1 MLRPEDSWLLD
12 EDAED
17 PSALLAVLPEIR
29 PYLEPTPAEEELGL
43 RSLLEQPDH
52 FAHPWWRDQAS
63 RSGRKSVTRPRA
75 A

>member
-1 MLRPEDSWLLD
+1 MLRPEDSWFLD

-17 PSALLAVLPEIR
+17 PSALLAVLR
-29 PYLEPTPAEEELGL
+29 PYLEPAPPAEEELGL
-43 RSLLEQPDH
+43 RSLLEHPDH